1 MYGEKKTFENYI
13 DKATFY
19 AKRDSKKKTD
29 IKIPDKVSDKSKL
42 FEDFFK
48 CIENKK
54 IRKIT
59 KDQMFDV
66 LKVCFAIEKSIT
78 SNKKIK
84 VKYI

>member
-1 MYGEKKTFENYI
+1 MLNKL
-13 DKATFY
+13 
-19 AKRDSKKKTD
+19 
-29 IKIPDKVSDKSKL
+29 KVLNLSCSINIAL
-42 FEDFFK
+42 CFEDFFK